1 MFCENC
7 GAQLEDTARF
17 CKNCGASQQPLQ
29 EAPRQAP
36 AAEPDWDSFEYDD
49 QTPITTAEMNELA
62 AIATDEE
69 YEDEFDLINAD
80 TEGPEHFRK
89 ILAILRWRRANG
101 Q

>member
-7 GAQLEDTARF
+7 GTQLDDTARF
-17 CKNCGASQQPLQ
+17 CNNCGASQQPAQ
-29 EAPRQAP
+29 SPQQAP
-36 AAEPDWDSFEYDD
+36 ASEPDWDSFEYDD
-49 QTPITTAEMNELA
+49 RTPITKAEMDELA

-80 TEGPEHFRK
+80 SEGPEHFRK
-89 ILAILRWRRANG
+89 VLAILRWRRANG